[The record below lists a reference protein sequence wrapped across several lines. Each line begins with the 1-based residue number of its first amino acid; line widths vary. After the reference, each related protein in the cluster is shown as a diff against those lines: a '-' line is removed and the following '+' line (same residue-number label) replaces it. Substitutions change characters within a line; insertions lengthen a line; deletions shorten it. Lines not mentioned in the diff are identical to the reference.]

1 MDLPFTKGEFFALFG
16 RYNVDVWPAQV
27 ALQVMALAVLA
38 LVWRGRPSH
47 GRWVAGALAL
57 LWAWMAVAY
66 HFAYFTAINPAAW
79 AFGAVSLLGAL
90 LLAWI
95 GVVRGRLEFARRG
108 DLRGWTGG
116 ALVLFALL
124 VYPLLGWAM
133 GHRYPEVPTFGLPC
147 PTTIFTIGT
156 LLFARGAVPR
166 SLLVVPVLWS
176 AVGSSAAF
184 TLGVYQDLG
193 LLVAGVVAV
202 MAMTPIMTSRR
213 PTPPTAPRPS

>member
-1 MDLPFTKGEFFALFG
+1 MCIRD
-16 RYNVDVWPAQV
+16 R
-27 ALQVMALAVLA
+27 
-38 LVWRGRPSH
+38 
-47 GRWVAGALAL
+47 
-57 LWAWMAVAY
+57 
-66 HFAYFTAINPAAW
+66 
-79 AFGAVSLLGAL
+79 
-90 LLAWI
+90 
-95 GVVRGRLEFARRG
+95 
-108 DLRGWTGG
+108 
-116 ALVLFALL
+116 VLFALL

-202 MAMTPIMTSRR
+202 MAMTPVMTSRR